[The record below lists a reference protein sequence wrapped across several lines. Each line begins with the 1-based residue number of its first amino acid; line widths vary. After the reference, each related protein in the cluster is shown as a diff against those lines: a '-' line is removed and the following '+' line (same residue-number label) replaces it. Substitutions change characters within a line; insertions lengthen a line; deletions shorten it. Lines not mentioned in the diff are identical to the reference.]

1 MTLTMAELATL
12 RSQLETLKQR
22 EKSLVKSYST
32 TDINNS
38 DSSYIR
44 SIEGGNY
51 ELETIRNQ
59 IIDFRRQIDSAEVVD
74 IDSES
79 TVVSYGAT
87 IKVNFIYDVNDIV
100 PETLMVTSD
109 TSQLS
114 GEYLVCTPQS
124 ELYHFIQGKSVGFKG
139 TFKNPITGISYD
151 IEILEICFP
160 KK

>member
-32 TDINNS
+32 TDTNNS

-74 IDSES
+74 INPES